1 MKISRVLMLL
11 IVLGFS
17 QAIFAASMQWQLPIE
32 LGATRDSV
40 HDTLGPPKEIISAE
54 AVREKY
60 PEVAKTL
67 GGTHNELFYSS
78 GIVARFHNKKLYG
91 ITINSHGDYSG
102 WIDYQGKI
110 INGITLADM
119 YDDTLKKLGEP
130 SKVEDEPITES
141 KDNLNKPVVFPAI
154 RSCYWRTDEYT
165 IQIDFLRQAQSRSKG
180 VVSSLGSISAVLV
193 YK

>member
-1 MKISRVLMLL
+1 MKKLYTILL
-11 IVLGFS
+11 IALGFA
-17 QAIFAASMQWQLPIE
+17 QASFAVSMQWQLPIE
-32 LGATRDSV
+32 LGVMQDSV
-40 HDTLGPPKEIISAE
+40 HDTLGPPKETISAE
-54 AVREKY
+54 AMREKY
-60 PEVAKTL
+60 PEVVKTL
-67 GGTHNELFYSS
+67 GGVHNEYFYSS

-91 ITINSHGDYSG
+91 ITINSHGDYRG

-110 INGITLADM
+110 INGITLADT

-130 SKVEDEPITES
+130 TKVEDEPIIES

-180 VVSSLGSISAVLV
+180 VISLLGSISTVLV